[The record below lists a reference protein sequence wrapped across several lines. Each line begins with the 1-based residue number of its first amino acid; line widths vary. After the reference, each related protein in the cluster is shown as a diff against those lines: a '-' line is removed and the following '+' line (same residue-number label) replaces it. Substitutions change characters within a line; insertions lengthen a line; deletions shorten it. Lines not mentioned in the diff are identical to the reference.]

1 MCISYP
7 PRVLYYPWCSWVC
20 SCAAANRAGMGMSAV
35 LPEASALVKVK
46 ADCFPLWRGIAK
58 LVRAF
63 LAGPLE
69 YEGHSEVVWEVYRQR
84 EQWAPSYALL
94 APVNVLECTW
104 GSLWPHGDN
113 LK

>member
-1 MCISYP
+1 
-7 PRVLYYPWCSWVC
+7 
-20 SCAAANRAGMGMSAV
+20 MGMSAV

-84 EQWAPSYALL
+84 EQ
-94 APVNVLECTW
+94 
-104 GSLWPHGDN
+104 
-113 LK
+113 